1 MADRDIKRR
10 NFLIS
15 EFFRANGLE
24 VAIMGRQD
32 APLFVTADNIVLSC
46 FAHGFELVF
55 RNDGF
60 SGKEV
65 FRVKLASEPA
75 AMADRLL
82 EWAKTAK
89 HRKIYLFTYNGMF
102 LSRYETRGRKM
113 PLFAEDKELAYYVF
127 KRQKA
132 LEMAERFRLENIH
145 LQVEM

>member
-1 MADRDIKRR
+1 MTDGNIKRR

-24 VAIMGRQD
+24 VTVMGRRD
-32 APLFVTADNIVLSC
+32 APLFVTADNIALSC

-55 RNDGF
+55 RDDGF

-65 FRVKLASEPA
+65 FRAKLSSEPA
-75 AMADRLL
+75 AMEDRLL
-82 EWAKTAK
+82 EWTKTAK

-102 LSRYETRGRKM
+102 FSRYETRGRKM

-132 LEMAERFRLENIH
+132 LEMAERFRQENTH
-145 LQVEM
+145 LHVEM